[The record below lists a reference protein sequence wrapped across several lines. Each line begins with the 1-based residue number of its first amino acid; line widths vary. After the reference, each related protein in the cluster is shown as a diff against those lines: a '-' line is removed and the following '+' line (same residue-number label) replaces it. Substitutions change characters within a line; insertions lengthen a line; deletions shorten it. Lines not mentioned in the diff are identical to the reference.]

1 MSMEVRLRSV
11 NLRDLEQIYK
21 IEVESFKYPYPFEY
35 LKVLL
40 FLAGEFFIVAEENN
54 KVIGY
59 AVGVLEKNNV
69 GHIVSIAV
77 SRDYRGRG
85 IGRKLLEELE
95 RRLKNKGA
103 KDFKLEVRI
112 SNRIAISLYTK
123 LGYKIKEVVKNYYP
137 DGEDAYVMVKH
148 DC

>member
-1 MSMEVRLRSV
+1 MSIEVRLRLA

-21 IEVESFKYPYPFEY
+21 IEVETFKYPYPFEY
-35 LKVLL
+35 LKLLL
-40 FLAGEFFIVAEENN
+40 FLAREFFIVAEENN

-59 AVGVLEKNNV
+59 AVGVLERNSV

-77 SRDYRGRG
+77 SRDYRGKG

-103 KDFKLEVRI
+103 RVFKLEVRI
-112 SNRIAISLYTK
+112 SNRIAINLYVK
-123 LGYKIKEVVKNYYP
+123 LGYKTKEVVKNYYP